1 MNNSTQKG
9 SGKMFEKETQFIE
22 AQTIIEN
29 VRKEIRKFIV
39 GQEEVVEQVLWSIFA
54 GGHVLLEGLPGLGK
68 TMLVRT
74 ISESLALSFSRIQFT
89 PDLMPS
95 DITGTMLLQP
105 DEAGKQTFTFHKG
118 PLFSHIVLADEINRA
133 TPKTQ
138 SALLKAMGEQTVT
151 VMGETKRLEKPFF
164 VLATQNPIDLE
175 GTYPLPEAQ
184 LDRFI
189 CKITVRYPNKAELKE
204 IMKRTTGTDVIKIE
218 KMASID
224 EVLALQNLAKEVLI
238 SEEML
243 DYAIEI
249 ISLTHPDAED
259 ALELV
264 QKYVQF
270 GSGPRGLQSLIKMA
284 KTRALFAGRYHV
296 SAGDLKQTA
305 IPVLRHRLLLNFEAE
320 ANGMNADRII
330 MEIVERAY
338 KLAQGMEVR

>member
-1 MNNSTQKG
+1 MSD
-9 SGKMFEKETQFIE
+9 KEMQFMK
-22 AQTIIEN
+22 AQQIVED
-29 VRKEIRKFIV
+29 VKKEIARFIV
-39 GQEEVVEQVLWSIFA
+39 GQEDIVEQVLWSIFA

-74 ISESLALSFSRIQFT
+74 ISESMDLSFSRIQFT
-89 PDLMPS
+89 PDLMPA

-105 DEAGKQTFTFHKG
+105 DEGGKQHFAFHRG

-138 SALLKAMGEQTVT
+138 SALLEAMGEQTVT
-151 VMGETKRLEKPFF
+151 VMGETKQLERPFF

-184 LDRFI
+184 MDRFI
-189 CKITVRYPNKAELKE
+189 CKILVGYPSKEELRE
-204 IMKRTTGTDVIKIE
+204 IMKRTTGTESISIE
-218 KMASID
+218 KVASMED
-224 EVLALQNLAKEVLI
+224 VLFLQSLSKEVLL

-243 DYAIEI
+243 DYAIDI
-249 ISLTHPDAED
+249 VTMTHPDAQAAPEI
-259 ALELV
+259 V
-264 QKYVQF
+264 QKYVQY

-320 ANGMNADRII
+320 ASGIQADHVLA
-330 MEIVERAY
+330 EIVEAAY
-338 KLAQGMEVR
+338 TLGKGSSAS

>member
-1 MNNSTQKG
+1 MSD
-9 SGKMFEKETQFIE
+9 KEMQFMK
-22 AQTIIEN
+22 AQQIVED
-29 VRKEIRKFIV
+29 VKKEIARFIV

-74 ISESLALSFSRIQFT
+74 ISESMDLSFSRIQFT
-89 PDLMPS
+89 PDLMPA

-105 DEAGKQTFTFHKG
+105 DEDGKQHFTFHKG

-138 SALLKAMGEQTVT
+138 SALLEAMGEQTVT
-151 VMGETKRLEKPFF
+151 VMGETKKLERPFF

-184 LDRFI
+184 MDRFM
-189 CKITVRYPNKAELKE
+189 CKILVGYPSKEELRE
-204 IMKRTTGTDVIKIE
+204 IMKRTTGTESISIE
-218 KMASID
+218 KIASIED
-224 EVLALQNLAKEVLI
+224 VLFLQSLSKEVLV

-243 DYAIEI
+243 DYAIDI
-249 ISLTHPDAED
+249 VAMTHPDAE
-259 ALELV
+259 AVPEIV
-264 QKYVQF
+264 QKYVQY
-270 GSGPRGLQSLIKMA
+270 GSGPRGLQSLLKMA

-296 SAGDLKQTA
+296 SAGDVKQTA

-320 ANGMNADRII
+320 ASGIQADHVLA
-330 MEIVERAY
+330 EIVEAAY
-338 KLAQGMEVR
+338 TLGKGSSAS

>member
-1 MNNSTQKG
+1 MSD
-9 SGKMFEKETQFIE
+9 KEMQFMK
-22 AQTIIEN
+22 AQQIVED
-29 VRKEIRKFIV
+29 VKKEIARFIV

-74 ISESLALSFSRIQFT
+74 ISESMDLSFSRIQFT
-89 PDLMPS
+89 PDLMPA

-105 DEAGKQTFTFHKG
+105 DEDGKQHFTFHKG

-138 SALLKAMGEQTVT
+138 SALLEAMGEQTVT
-151 VMGETKRLEKPFF
+151 VMGETKKLERPFF

-184 LDRFI
+184 MDRFM
-189 CKITVRYPNKAELKE
+189 CKILVGYPSKEELRE
-204 IMKRTTGTDVIKIE
+204 IMKRTTGTESISIE
-218 KMASID
+218 KIASIED
-224 EVLALQNLAKEVLI
+224 VLFLQSLSKEVLV

-243 DYAIEI
+243 DYAIDI
-249 ISLTHPDAED
+249 VAMTHPDAE
-259 ALELV
+259 AVPEIV
-264 QKYVQF
+264 QKYVQY
-270 GSGPRGLQSLIKMA
+270 GSGPRGLQSLLKMA

-296 SAGDLKQTA
+296 SAGDVKQTA

-320 ANGMNADRII
+320 ASGIQADHVLA
-330 MEIVERAY
+330 EIVEAAY
-338 KLAQGMEVR
+338 TLGKGSSAP

>member
-1 MNNSTQKG
+1 MSD
-9 SGKMFEKETQFIE
+9 KEMQFMK
-22 AQTIIEN
+22 AQQIVED
-29 VRKEIRKFIV
+29 VKKEIARFIV

-74 ISESLALSFSRIQFT
+74 ISESMDLSFSRIQFT
-89 PDLMPS
+89 PDLMPA

-105 DEAGKQTFTFHKG
+105 DEDGKQHFTFHKG

-138 SALLKAMGEQTVT
+138 SALLEAMGEQTVT
-151 VMGETKRLEKPFF
+151 VMGETKKLERPFF

-184 LDRFI
+184 MDRFM
-189 CKITVRYPNKAELKE
+189 CKILVGYPSKEELRE
-204 IMKRTTGTDVIKIE
+204 IMKRTTGTESISIE
-218 KMASID
+218 KIASIED
-224 EVLALQNLAKEVLI
+224 VLFLQSLSKEVLV

-243 DYAIEI
+243 DYAIDI
-249 ISLTHPDAED
+249 VAMTHPDAE
-259 ALELV
+259 AVPEIV
-264 QKYVQF
+264 QKYVQY
-270 GSGPRGLQSLIKMA
+270 GSGPRGLQSLLKMA

-296 SAGDLKQTA
+296 SAGDVKQTA

-320 ANGMNADRII
+320 ASGIQADHVLA
-330 MEIVERAY
+330 EIVEAAY
-338 KLAQGMEVR
+338 TAGKGSSIS

>member
-1 MNNSTQKG
+1 MSD
-9 SGKMFEKETQFIE
+9 KEMQFMK
-22 AQTIIEN
+22 AQQIVED
-29 VRKEIRKFIV
+29 VKKEIARFIV

-74 ISESLALSFSRIQFT
+74 ISESMDLSFSRIQFT
-89 PDLMPS
+89 PDLMPA

-105 DEAGKQTFTFHKG
+105 DEDGKQHFTFHKG

-138 SALLKAMGEQTVT
+138 SALLEAMGEQTVT
-151 VMGETKRLEKPFF
+151 VMGETKKLERPFF

-184 LDRFI
+184 MDRFM
-189 CKITVRYPNKAELKE
+189 CKILVGYPSKGELRE
-204 IMKRTTGTDVIKIE
+204 IMKRTTGTESISIE
-218 KMASID
+218 KIASIED
-224 EVLALQNLAKEVLI
+224 VLFLQSLSKEVLV

-243 DYAIEI
+243 DYAIDI
-249 ISLTHPDAED
+249 VAMTHPDAE
-259 ALELV
+259 AVPEIV
-264 QKYVQF
+264 QKYVQY
-270 GSGPRGLQSLIKMA
+270 GSGPRGLQSLLKMA

-296 SAGDLKQTA
+296 SAGDVKQTA

-320 ANGMNADRII
+320 ASGIQADHVLA
-330 MEIVERAY
+330 EVVEAAY
-338 KLAQGMEVR
+338 TLGKGSSAS

>member
-1 MNNSTQKG
+1 MSD
-9 SGKMFEKETQFIE
+9 KEMQFMK
-22 AQTIIEN
+22 AQQIVED
-29 VRKEIRKFIV
+29 VKKEIARFIV

-74 ISESLALSFSRIQFT
+74 ISESMDLSFSRIQFT
-89 PDLMPS
+89 PDLMPA

-105 DEAGKQTFTFHKG
+105 DEDGKQHFTFHKG

-138 SALLKAMGEQTVT
+138 SALLEAMGEQTVT
-151 VMGETKRLEKPFF
+151 VMGETKKLERPFF

-184 LDRFI
+184 MDRFM
-189 CKITVRYPNKAELKE
+189 CKILVGYPSKEELRE
-204 IMKRTTGTDVIKIE
+204 IMKRTTGTESISIE
-218 KMASID
+218 KIASIED
-224 EVLALQNLAKEVLI
+224 VLFLQSLSKEVLV

-243 DYAIEI
+243 DYAIDI
-249 ISLTHPDAED
+249 VAMTHPDAE
-259 ALELV
+259 AVPEIV
-264 QKYVQF
+264 QKYVQY
-270 GSGPRGLQSLIKMA
+270 GSGPRGLQSLLKMA

-296 SAGDLKQTA
+296 SAGDVKQTA

-320 ANGMNADRII
+320 ASGIQADHVLA
-330 MEIVERAY
+330 EVVETAY
-338 KLAQGMEVR
+338 TLGKGSSAS